1 MIKLTEIL
9 DELYS
14 NPICPRKKG
23 ESDEAYKLRCAPL
36 IGPSVLMNIPQVS
49 EEKKE
54 FDRVAYY
61 EQYYKNLT
69 PSGFKVEIENNTIKI
84 TLPTK

>member
-9 DELYS
+9 NELYS

-23 ESDEAYKLRCAPL
+23 ESDEEYKQRCSPL
-36 IGPSVLMNIPQVS
+36 MGPSVLMNIPAVS

-54 FDRVAYY
+54 FDRVKFY
-61 EQYYKNLT
+61 EGYYKNLT
-69 PSGFKVEIENNTIKI
+69 PSNFEIEVDGNTIKI
-84 TLPTK
+84 IVPND